1 MTKNTTNS
9 IKKYIDWCKQQ
20 GKRLQ
25 DFKSLQE
32 YNEQKE
38 AKTCISY

>member
-9 IKKYIDWCKQQ
+9 INKYIDWCKQN
-20 GKRLQ
+20 GKRPQ

-32 YNEQKE
+32 YNEQRGI
-38 AKTCISY
+38 AKC